1 MAAEVLLS
9 QVTLTPTT
17 RDSCSIRTPKSSMKV
32 TAICLCNSS
41 QLITLSLWIIRT
53 RLDLLSTQSI
63 ISILVLIAVELFK
76 IWWSHHSKWIGQS
89 LRPLYLHRL
98 HRVPSKTTHVLISEP
113 LRGQT
118 RDKESIK
125 YLLHLNLCLS
135 NHHRKHCWCQGK
147 QIMSARETA
156 LIAQSFNQL
165 GSPINFLDHTLGC
178 PNNLLKIRLL
188 QWTLSPDSPQ
198 NPNRDFA
205 TADFNSPKPKIWS
218 SRTSKPSMSSV
229 WSS

>member
-1 MAAEVLLS
+1 
-9 QVTLTPTT
+9 
-17 RDSCSIRTPKSSMKV
+17 MKV
-32 TAICLCNSS
+32 TVIFLCNSS

-53 RLDLLSTQSI
+53 RLDILRIRSI
-63 ISILVLIAVELFK
+63 INMRVLIAVELFK
-76 IWWSHHSKWIGQS
+76 IWWFHHSKWIGQS

-98 HRVPSKTTHVLISEP
+98 HRVPSKITHVLISEP

-135 NHHRKHCWCQGK
+135 NRHRKHCWCQGK

-165 GSPINFLDHTLGC
+165 GSPINFLDHILGC
-178 PNNLLKIRLL
+178 PNNLPKIRQP
-188 QWTLSPDSPQ
+188 QWTPSQDSPQ

-205 TADFNSPKPKIWS
+205 TADHNLPKQKIWS

-229 WSS
+229 